1 MDAYLQVDPKALTLQ
16 PKRKFSPASSSFRT
30 TPCLLRKALHVCPV
44 SNHTEIVLA
53 FKHNKRSTFMDAA
66 KLRFEVW
73 ELNGSHGKLIWFLWV
88 LKKNRKRTDFFFRF
102 WRETRRNMGLF

>member
-1 MDAYLQVDPKALTLQ
+1 
-16 PKRKFSPASSSFRT
+16 
-30 TPCLLRKALHVCPV
+30 
-44 SNHTEIVLA
+44 
-53 FKHNKRSTFMDAA
+53 MDAA